1 MIQPLHEVLPGNRQL
16 DDCAFAVIVSAPEL
30 RSIGSDHREGARRDI
45 RRIASAL
52 MCSTAVD
59 PSLLT
64 FTKQRTAEHWAM
76 TEDEIDLQITV
87 GVMVKAARLMAD
99 QHVLAAHR
107 LADLPGAA

>member
-1 MIQPLHEVLPGNRQL
+1 MIQPLHEVLPGDRQL

-30 RSIGSDHREGARRDI
+30 RSIGSDRREGARRDI

-52 MCSTAVD
+52 MCSSAVD
-59 PSLLT
+59 PSLVS
-64 FTKQRTAEHWAM
+64 FAKQRTAEHWAIS
-76 TEDEIDLQITV
+76 EDEIDLQITI
-87 GVMVKAARLMAD
+87 GLIAKAARLMAD